1 MHKIFLIILII
12 YSYIYAKEIQPS
24 FVLESSGFVNDF
36 VLDSSKLY
44 VANDEGSVEI
54 FDLNDK
60 KLIGEIFIKPTLSA
74 QGVMIPSKVL
84 SVDRLNGKT
93 LIVSATANGYRNV
106 WMHDGKKLHN
116 IKSLKDKMTIRE
128 ARFIDDENY
137 LFGTLGYEMIRYA
150 VNDSAHAYKVH
161 IEQSSFSDMVL
172 SEDKKLS
179 ITASESGQVTISNA
193 KTGEIVKKYDSL
205 NVDNIYKIAYKNETI
220 ITAGQDRRV
229 GVYPK
234 DGKPYYIKSDFLV
247 YCASLSPSGKIGVYS
262 SGTESN
268 LQLFDVQSG
277 KKTDRLIGHTAIPS
291 TIKFFDE
298 VGLFSAGYENKIFY
312 WHLD

>member
-205 NVDNIYKIAYKNETI
+205 NVDNIYKIAYKNGTI

-268 LQLFDVQSG
+268 LQLFDVKSG

-312 WHLD
+312 WHLE

>member
-1 MHKIFLIILII
+1 MNKIIIIILII
-12 YSYIYAKEIQPS
+12 HSYIHAKDIQPS
-24 FVLESSGFVNDF
+24 FILESSGFVYDF
-36 VLDSSKLY
+36 ILDGSKLY

-54 FDLNDK
+54 FNLNDK

-74 QGVMIPSKVL
+74 QGVMIPSKIL

-93 LIVSATANGYRNV
+93 LIVSATANAYRNV
-106 WMHDGKKLHN
+106 WLHDGKKLQH
-116 IKSLKDKMTIRE
+116 IKSLKDKMTIKE
-128 ARFIDDENY
+128 ARFIDNDNY
-137 LFGTLGYEMIRYA
+137 LFGTLGYDLIRYA
-150 VNDSAHAYKVH
+150 TEDNAHAYKVH

-179 ITASESGQVTISNA
+179 ITASESGQVTISNT
-193 KTGEIVKKYDSL
+193 KTGKILKKYDSL
-205 NVDNIYKIAYKNETI
+205 NVDNIYKIDYKNGTI

-262 SGTESN
+262 SGDESN
-268 LQLFDVQSG
+268 LQLFDVKSG

>member
-1 MHKIFLIILII
+1 MHKIFIIILII
-12 YSYIYAKEIQPS
+12 HSYIHAKDIQPS

-36 VLDSSKLY
+36 VIDGSKLY

-54 FDLNDK
+54 FELNDK

-74 QGVMIPSKVL
+74 RGVKIPSKIL

-93 LIVSATANGYRNV
+93 LIVSATANAYRNV
-106 WMHDGKKLHN
+106 WMHDGEKLHHV
-116 IKSLKDKMTIRE
+116 KSLKDKMTIKE
-128 ARFIDDENY
+128 ARFIDEKNY
-137 LFGTLGYEMIRYA
+137 LFGTLGYDIIRYA
-150 VNDSAHAYKVH
+150 VDDSAHAYTVH

-179 ITASESGQVTISNA
+179 ITASESGQVTISDV
-193 KTGEIVKKYDSL
+193 KTGKIVKKYDSL
-205 NVDNIYKIAYKNETI
+205 NVDNIYKIAYKNGTI

-234 DGKPYYIKSDFLV
+234 NGKPYYIKSDFLV
-247 YCASLSPSGKIGVYS
+247 YCASLSPSGKTGVYS
-262 SGTESN
+262 SGTESS
-268 LQLFDVQSG
+268 LQLFDVKSG

-312 WHLD
+312 WHLK

>member
-1 MHKIFLIILII
+1 MLKIFLTTLII
-12 YSYIYAKEIQPS
+12 HSYIYAKDIQPS

-36 VLDSSKLY
+36 VLDGSKLY

-106 WMHDGKKLHN
+106 WVHDGKKLHN

-205 NVDNIYKIAYKNETI
+205 NVDNIYKIAYKNGTI

-247 YCASLSPSGKIGVYS
+247 YCASLSPSGKIGIYS
-262 SGTESN
+262 SGDESN
-268 LQLFDVQSG
+268 LQLFDVKSG

-312 WHLD
+312 WHLE

>member
-205 NVDNIYKIAYKNETI
+205 NVDNIYKIAYKNGTI

-234 DGKPYYIKSDFLV
+234 DGKPYYIKSGFLV
-247 YCASLSPSGKIGVYS
+247 YCASLSPSGEIGVYS

-277 KKTDRLIGHTAIPS
+277 KKTDKLIGHTAIPS